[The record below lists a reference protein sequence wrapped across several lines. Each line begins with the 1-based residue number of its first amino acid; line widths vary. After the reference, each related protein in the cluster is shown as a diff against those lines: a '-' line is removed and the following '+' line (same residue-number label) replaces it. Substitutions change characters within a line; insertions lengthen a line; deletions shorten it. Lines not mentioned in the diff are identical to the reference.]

1 MSVELSAKAAAPQT
15 ALAESL
21 ETNVQMA
28 SLHCS
33 RRKEILDQESSFKVL
48 HNYNDTNMT
57 RHFFFHLLECNN
69 NDSELAS
76 MPLPPSK
83 YINGP

>member
-28 SLHCS
+28 KSTL
-33 RRKEILDQESSFKVL
+33 Q
-48 HNYNDTNMT
+48 
-57 RHFFFHLLECNN
+57 
-69 NDSELAS
+69 
-76 MPLPPSK
+76 
-83 YINGP
+83 